1 MDDLLLQ
8 EVDAELHAMP
18 NEPADDAD
26 LIRSVTVTIA
36 WNNSRVQLAQ
46 DMFAEYIEGHEE
58 PWLLL

>member
-1 MDDLLLQ
+1 
-8 EVDAELHAMP
+8 VMP

-26 LIRSVTVTIA
+26 LIRSVTLSTA

-46 DMFAEYIEGHEE
+46 DMFAEYIEGHDE